1 MKTIAILGKPNV
13 GKSSLFN
20 RLCKEQSAITS
31 DFSGTTR
38 DIKKGVC
45 MINDTPLTLLDSG
58 GIDANQNAEL
68 ESNKK
73 ALKHA
78 LKRAELFKQV
88 SEASLKAGE
97 DSDLVLY
104 VVDGRAEIDEE
115 DTRIIRSLQKKVR
128 VFLVL
133 NKIDNDKLKL
143 EAWKFSALGVKE
155 MFFIS
160 VAHNRG
166 ISALQD
172 SIARTLDLQS
182 LQNQQ
187 SAQMQNL
194 ATLQSQDSNQDSSIE
209 EFTESLDSLNLANPT
224 PAHNQNE
231 NQEIHIGIIGRVN
244 VGKSSLLNALL
255 GQNRSIVSEIAGTT
269 IDPVDESTEFE
280 NATLRFIDTAG
291 IRRAGKIEGIEK
303 YALDRTNKALSKSH
317 IALLV
322 LDCSQP
328 FVELD
333 EKITSL
339 VPKHNLGVI
348 IVLNKWDIARA
359 DFKSIKQEIKYKFKF
374 LDYAPMVC
382 VSAKDKRNI
391 NALKKKILEVWR
403 NFNHRIPTAK
413 LNDIIS
419 KATAKHHL
427 PSDRGKIVKIY
438 YATQFGIC
446 PPQISLVMNRPNALH
461 FSYKRY
467 LVNTLREECD
477 FSGVPIVI
485 EARKKS
491 SQKNAESAEDS
502 ADLE

>member
-45 MINDTPLTLLDSG
+45 VVNNTPLILLDSG

-78 LKRAELFKQV
+78 QKRAELFKQV
-88 SEASLKAGE
+88 SEASLKAGA

-115 DTRIIRSLQKKVR
+115 DTRIIRGLQKKVR

-166 ISALQD
+166 ISTLQD
-172 SIARTLDLQS
+172 SIARALDLQS
-182 LQNQQ
+182 QDAQIQNLAILQNQ
-187 SAQMQNL
+187 N
-194 ATLQSQDSNQDSSIE
+194 TSQDVSIE
-209 EFTESLDSLNLANPT
+209 EFIADS
-224 PAHNQNE
+224 AHNQDE

-280 NATLRFIDTAG
+280 NKTLRFIDTAG

-339 VPKHNLGVI
+339 VPKHNLGII

-382 VSAKDKRNI
+382 VSAKDRRNI

-419 KATAKHHL
+419 KATTKHHL

-467 LVNTLREECD
+467 LINTLREECD

-491 SQKNAESAEDS
+491 SQRDEDS
-502 ADLE
+502 AFKTCADLE